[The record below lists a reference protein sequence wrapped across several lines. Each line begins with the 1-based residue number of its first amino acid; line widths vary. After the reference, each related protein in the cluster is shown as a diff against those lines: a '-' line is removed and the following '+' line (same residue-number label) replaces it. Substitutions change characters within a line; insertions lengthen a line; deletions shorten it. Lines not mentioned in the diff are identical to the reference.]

1 MPTGIHV
8 DFLCT
13 HRRDRQH
20 QKSHPQKSSVSMY
33 IKKHPFVR
41 QIIFLEN
48 FFTHHKFY
56 NIDYQC
62 INFYFGKLYKQL
74 RSSDVFIW

>member
-1 MPTGIHV
+1 
-8 DFLCT
+8 
-13 HRRDRQH
+13 
-20 QKSHPQKSSVSMY
+20 MY

-41 QIIFLEN
+41 QIIILEN

-62 INFYFGKLYKQL
+62 INFYFGKLHKQL
-74 RSSDVFIW
+74 RSYGVFIW